1 MPHQTD
7 PGQDDQH
14 AEKNRM
20 LIGHVLDCLPALTG
34 VGNAWPDPDRAI
46 RLTECRLIELHLAV
60 TSEIVS
66 DLLPGSGGRV

>member
-1 MPHQTD
+1 
-7 PGQDDQH
+7 
-14 AEKNRM
+14 M